1 MTDDINNSLGFVL
14 HDVARLMRWNFDR
27 KSMNLGL
34 TRAQW
39 SVLASLSRCDG
50 AQQKTLAQR
59 LDVAPITLARHI
71 DRLEVDGWVVRL
83 EDEQDRRAKRLFL
96 TDKGREILSTLQVL
110 GAQVRQEALAGISAA
125 QEQQL
130 IMLLLRMRTN
140 LSTQVDIN
148 ESVCEETGL

>member
-14 HDVARLMRWNFDR
+14 HDVARLMRWSFDR
-27 KSMNLGL
+27 KSLNLGL

-71 DRLEVDGWVVRL
+71 DRLEADCWVVRVD
-83 EDEQDRRAKRLFL
+83 DEHDRRAKRVFL
-96 TDKGREILSTLQVL
+96 TDKGRAILSELQVL

-125 QEQQL
+125 EEQQL
-130 IMLLLRMRTN
+130 SVLLLRMRSN
-140 LSTQVDIN
+140 LSTQVDSN
-148 ESVCEETGL
+148 EPLNEESGL